1 MAPGARNWHP
11 KGERAN
17 LAPMTSTKARSTP
30 DSPVADDPVAAR
42 IRTLRMSQGL
52 SYKKLS
58 EAAGGLATSFLFN
71 IEHGRKVPGEDV
83 AARIAIALG
92 DAPYE
97 QLYRAW
103 ARVKSRG
110 RNGRADHESML
121 GAWERLR
128 AGFGVTDA
136 DAGTA
141 DPAPAIEATETE
153 NTRDAGRLRVPVL
166 ATASDPGDGVRPG
179 AELVVNTL
187 SLDPSLYGHDA
198 GLARERFSRLRRP
211 FAFPL
216 EADQAARVA
225 GLPAGYLAVV
235 SREPF
240 EPQHAGSAHVLR
252 VNGRLE
258 VVPGRTLAGA
268 EAPEALR
275 AAGLYEREAL
285 LAAHVGR
292 IDLLLPDVRR

>member
-1 MAPGARNWHP
+1 
-11 KGERAN
+11 
-17 LAPMTSTKARSTP
+17 
-30 DSPVADDPVAAR
+30 
-42 IRTLRMSQGL
+42 MSQGL

-71 IEHGRKVPGEDV
+71 IEHERKVPGEDV
-83 AARIAIALG
+83 AARIALALG
-92 DAPYE
+92 DGAYE

-128 AGFGVTDA
+128 AGFALTDDGARTMPIMAARNESAEPA
-136 DAGTA
+136 DG
-141 DPAPAIEATETE
+141 
-153 NTRDAGRLRVPVL
+153 RDAGRLRVPVL
-166 ATASDPGDGVRPG
+166 AAATDPGDGVRPG
-179 AELVVNTL
+179 AESIVNTL

-198 GLARERFSRLRRP
+198 AQARDRFARLRRP

-216 EADQAARVA
+216 DATQAARVP

-235 SREPF
+235 TREPLDGGAS
-240 EPQHAGSAHVLR
+240 EAAWVVR
-252 VNGRLE
+252 VGGRLE
-258 VVPGRTLAGA
+258 VVAGSA
-268 EAPEALR
+268 FSGAPAPESLRASGLGDPSALR
-275 AAGLYEREAL
+275 AAL
-285 LAAHVGR
+285 VGR